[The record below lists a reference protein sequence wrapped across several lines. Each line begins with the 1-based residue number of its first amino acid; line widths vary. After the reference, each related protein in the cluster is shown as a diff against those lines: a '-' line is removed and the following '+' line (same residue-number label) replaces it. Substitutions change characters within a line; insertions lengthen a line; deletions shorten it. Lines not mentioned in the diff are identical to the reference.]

1 MCGSRRVAGMA
12 GHGRAPLVLTIRQ
25 IEIFHAVMITKTVSG
40 AARML
45 GTSQPGLSRM
55 IGHMEDKLRFRLFD
69 RTRGRLLP
77 TPEAQ
82 ALFRE
87 VGPLFK
93 GFGDLEHV
101 VQRLAKGADR
111 TFRVGAS
118 PSLGH
123 SVVPRM
129 LSRLTGNYPDV
140 TIQFD
145 VLSVEQAVDWL
156 ALQRGDY
163 ALTVFPIDHPNVLS
177 SRIGSGRM
185 VCAVP
190 AGHHLAERN
199 QAERNQD
206 GAGRITLADI
216 KGERIQSFRKDTPHG
231 QIIARMYEEA
241 GEELDVATY
250 VRFAETAVAFV
261 ANGMGVALVDSFTAM
276 QAHAETV
283 RFLEFEQPSTLPVYI
298 SRNLETARTLVGETF
313 EEIARNILVS
323 LPRPAAQ
330 SLRIT

>member
-1 MCGSRRVAGMA
+1 M
-12 GHGRAPLVLTIRQ
+12 LTIRQ
-25 IEIFHAVMITKTVSG
+25 IEIFHAVMVTKTVSG
-40 AARML
+40 AARVL

-87 VGPLFK
+87 VEHVFK
-93 GFGDLEHV
+93 GFSDLEYV
-101 VQRLAKGADR
+101 VQRLAKGVDR

-123 SVVPRM
+123 SVVPQM
-129 LSRLTGNYPDV
+129 LARLTGNYPEV

-145 VLSVEQAVDWL
+145 ILSVEQAVDWL

-163 ALTVFPIDHPNVLS
+163 ALTVFPVDHPNVLS
-177 SRIGSGRM
+177 SRIGNGRM

-190 AGHHLAERN
+190 AGHRLADR
-199 QAERNQD
+199 A
-206 GAGRITLADI
+206 RITLGDI
-216 KGERIQSFRKDTPHG
+216 QGERIQSFRRETPHG
-231 QIIARMYEEA
+231 QIIARMYEDV
-241 GEELDVATY
+241 GEDLEVATY

-276 QAHAETV
+276 QPHAETV
-283 RFLEFEQPSTLPVYI
+283 RFLEFETPGTLPVYI
-298 SRNLETARTLVGETF
+298 SRNLDTARTLVGETF
-313 EEIARNILVS
+313 EEIARNILTA
-323 LPRPAAQ
+323 LPRPTPLSQ
-330 SLRIT
+330 PIT

>member
-1 MCGSRRVAGMA
+1 M
-12 GHGRAPLVLTIRQ
+12 LTIRQ
-25 IEIFHAVMITKTVSG
+25 IEIFRAVMITKTVSG

-55 IGHMEDKLRFRLFD
+55 LGHMEDKLGLRLFD
-69 RTRGRLLP
+69 RTRGRLLA
-77 TPEAQ
+77 TAEAQ
-82 ALFRE
+82 VLFRE
-87 VGPLFK
+87 IERIYK

-101 VQRLAKGADR
+101 VQRLAKGTDR

-123 SVVPRM
+123 SVVPQM
-129 LSRLTGNYPDV
+129 LSRLTGNFPEL

-145 VLSVEQAVDWL
+145 ILSVEQAVEWL
-156 ALQRGDY
+156 AQQRGDY

-190 AGHHLAERN
+190 AGHRL
-199 QAERNQD
+199 
-206 GAGRITLADI
+206 AGRERIGVADI
-216 KGERIQSFRKDTPHG
+216 RGERIQSFRAETPHG
-231 QIIARMYEEA
+231 QIIARMYADA
-241 GEELDVATY
+241 GEDLEVATY

-276 QAHAETV
+276 QAHADTV
-283 RFLEFEQPSTLPVYI
+283 RFLEFDAPGVLPVYV
-298 SRNLETARTLVGETF
+298 SRNLESARTLVGETF
-313 EEIARNILVS
+313 EEIARTIVTN
-323 LPRPAAQ
+323 LPRAVAA
-330 SLRIT
+330 SRTVT